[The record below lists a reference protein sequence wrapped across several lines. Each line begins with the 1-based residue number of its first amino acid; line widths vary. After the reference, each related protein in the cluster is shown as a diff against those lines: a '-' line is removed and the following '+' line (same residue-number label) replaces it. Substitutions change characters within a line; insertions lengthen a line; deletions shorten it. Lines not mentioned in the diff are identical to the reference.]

1 VEHNALKNFGK
12 AIERLPVTEEV
23 TREAAVLARP
33 FCLSRRGIDAA
44 EYPIA
49 AKALIID
56 ADLLSRNV
64 RHYPM
69 VEVPALRI
77 EMHGRTE

>member
-1 VEHNALKNFGK
+1 MEHNALKNFGK

-33 FCLSRRGIDAA
+33 FSLSHRGIDAA
-44 EYPIA
+44 DYPIA

-56 ADLLSRNV
+56 ADLFSRNG
-64 RHYPM
+64 RCCLM
-69 VEVPALRI
+69 VEVPALRS
-77 EMHGRTE
+77 EMHGRKE